1 MSLFNNKRARVEP
14 ITEPE
19 PKKTYEEE
27 FPSLVSSFQPS
38 IKVWGGDKTFAEL
51 AKNLE
56 IKKQETELKT
66 KIEKTVKKTTYYN
79 NIPLPQFNI
88 VGHYTDDES
97 SVDSTPAAEKPEEDE
112 WVTVCNR
119 KKQRKQ
125 KSLEEIANRPIT
137 PPDEPETNWDQE
149 EMNENTEWG
158 NY

>member
-1 MSLFNNKRARVEP
+1 MSVFINKRARVEP
-14 ITEPE
+14 MPE
-19 PKKTYEEE
+19 QPPQKTYEEE
-27 FPSLVSSFQPS
+27 FPSLTSSTQS
-38 IKVWGGDKTFAEL
+38 SVKVWGGNKSFVEL

-56 IKKQETELKT
+56 IKKKETELKT
-66 KIEKTVKKTTYYN
+66 QIEKTVKKPTHYN
-79 NIPLPQFNI
+79 NIPLPQFHI

-97 SVDSTPAAEKPEEDE
+97 SVDSTPAPEKTEEDE
-112 WVTVCNR
+112 WVTVSNR